1 MAEMIQIYPLQ
12 GLKHD
17 TAMVFQQKI
26 RLKTEGTK
34 KEDLI
39 PTVWIQCDEFLMISK
54 LKRAEEGDRPFN
66 LGNLT
71 MDWERR
77 KWDLMVGIVGGK
89 LQKKDDVFK
98 VEGPF

>member
-1 MAEMIQIYPLQ
+1 MDEARVLTLTL
-12 GLKHD
+12 LK
-17 TAMVFQQKI
+17 KI
-26 RLKTEGTK
+26 MHILSCA
-34 KEDLI
+34 
-39 PTVWIQCDEFLMISK
+39 V
-54 LKRAEEGDRPFN
+54 DRPFN

>member
-1 MAEMIQIYPLQ
+1 MARLHILGFY
-12 GLKHD
+12 
-17 TAMVFQQKI
+17 QQV
-26 RLKTEGTK
+26 
-34 KEDLI
+34 
-39 PTVWIQCDEFLMISK
+39 P
-54 LKRAEEGDRPFN
+54 DRPFN